1 MSAICKWPRA
11 VSRCLPSWSPL
22 LPRSSDPAAAL
33 AWGPAPPQRSAAQ
46 RSVSGRRGPRARS
59 QRPAAGF
66 PEQKPAGSR
75 DGPQDGEGHHRP
87 RVRQEPVGL
96 GPRHPQPQGGR
107 GLSDLRSLRLLPPPV
122 AMAPLRF
129 RTLDTNF
136 TSSTSSWFK
145 LPLVESSSGP
155 GRGRGRRKS

>member
-107 GLSDLRSLRLLPPPV
+107 APSGGKQLGSWERTGEEEELGDPSLSPWAQHLNPWSLRPGWES
-122 AMAPLRF
+122 APAATHF
-129 RTLDTNF
+129 F
-136 TSSTSSWFK
+136 IW
-145 LPLVESSSGP
+145 
-155 GRGRGRRKS
+155 